1 MTNEEFE
8 KEMVEYAGQQVNAD
22 LTVLDVRVLLACIDT
37 QEGIFMASNQGGSD
51 PSGIEEM
58 TVAEFYAWA
67 DGIRTMLG
75 TP

>member
-8 KEMVEYAGQQVNAD
+8 KQMSDYASGPVDAD
-22 LTVLDVRVLLACIDT
+22 LTVPDVRVLLACIET
-37 QEGIFMASNQGGSD
+37 QEGIYMASNMGGAD